1 MPYLSII
8 YKVLRLKNPY
18 KVSQDDEEFS
28 SLLKTISIDG
38 KWLHPSVIFGLRRH
52 KNLKKL
58 NLKLNSDGAIPRDG
72 WSDLSIDELI
82 EHNQTDKVI
91 KSFHI

>member
-1 MPYLSII
+1 M
-8 YKVLRLKNPY
+8 NPY
-18 KVSQDDEEFS
+18 KVSEDDEEFS
-28 SLLKTISIDG
+28 RKTDKLRTISIDG

-82 EHNQTDKVI
+82 EHNQKDKVI
-91 KSFHI
+91 KNYNS